1 MGVPVKILVVDHGTS
16 LTKPYLEPFIDFIGN
31 LFIITETL
39 KLKDCSKQ
47 NLITI
52 NSLIKDKVYQSFVY
66 EFNRRGYSQS
76 VQTHCLDLLANHCDV
91 QTFKSLVYSTS
102 YMNLC
107 YEFYPV
113 IYVLI

>member
-1 MGVPVKILVVDHGTS
+1 M
-16 LTKPYLEPFIDFIGN
+16 
-31 LFIITETL
+31 
-39 KLKDCSKQ
+39 KQ
-47 NLITI
+47 NNLKIIDTI
-52 NSLIKDKVYQSFVY
+52 LFLKKFYEHLKKIIYKNTFLIKGLSLKTRIYKFQ
-66 EFNRRGYSQS
+66 NGMCKGYLY
-76 VQTHCLDLLANHCDV
+76 TYHLLANHWDV

>member
-1 MGVPVKILVVDHGTS
+1 M
-16 LTKPYLEPFIDFIGN
+16 
-31 LFIITETL
+31 
-39 KLKDCSKQ
+39 
-47 NLITI
+47 
-52 NSLIKDKVYQSFVY
+52 NSLIKDKVYQSFVD
-66 EFNRRGYSQS
+66 EFNHRGYIQS
-76 VQTHCLDLLANHCDV
+76 VQTHCLDLLSNHCDV